1 MKLNRKLSRRNLLIG
16 GLQAASLVV
25 LSGCEKMFDSLSQ
38 NKNVQSLLELAE
50 NGSRRAQRLLTRRN
64 KLAKEFEANDI
75 SPKFRANGNP
85 PPITMDYTAD
95 AQNHWTRWRLEV
107 SGLVKQP
114 ASFSLADLQAMPS
127 RTQITRHDCVEG
139 WSVIGKWK
147 GVRLEEIINRVQP
160 ATDAR
165 YVVFRCMDT
174 DSDGV
179 NYFESI
185 DMIDAVH
192 PQTILAYELNDRPLP
207 IDNGAPLRLRVEN
220 QLGYKH
226 AKYIRALEFVSS
238 LDKIGQGKGGYWEDQ
253 GYEWYAGI

>member
-64 KLAKEFEANDI
+64 KLAKEFEAKDI

-85 PPITMDYTAD
+85 PPITMDYTTD

-238 LDKIGQGKGGYWEDQ
+238 LNKIGQGKGGYWEDQ

>member
-64 KLAKEFEANDI
+64 KLAKEFEAKDI

-85 PPITMDYTAD
+85 PPITMDYTTD

>member
-1 MKLNRKLSRRNLLIG
+1 MKLNRKLSRRNLLID

-64 KLAKEFEANDI
+64 KLAKEFEAKDI

-85 PPITMDYTAD
+85 PPITMDYTTD

-238 LDKIGQGKGGYWEDQ
+238 LDKVGQGKGGYWEDQ

>member
-1 MKLNRKLSRRNLLIG
+1 MKVNPKLSRRNLLIG
-16 GLQAASLVV
+16 ALQGASLVL
-25 LSGCEKMFDSLSQ
+25 LSGCEKLFDSLSQ
-38 NKNVQSLLELAE
+38 NKKIQSLLEIAE
-50 NGSRRAQRLLTRRN
+50 NGSRRTQRLVTPRN
-64 KLAKEFEANDI
+64 KLAKEFDAKDI

-85 PPITMDYTAD
+85 PPITMEYTTD
-95 AQNHWTRWRLEV
+95 AQNHWTKWRLEV
-107 SGLVKQP
+107 SGLIKQP
-114 ASFSLADLQAMPS
+114 ASFSLADLKSMPS

-160 ATDAR
+160 GPNAR

-174 DSDGV
+174 DNDGV

-185 DMIDAVH
+185 DLIDAVH
-192 PQTILAYELNDRPLP
+192 PQTILAYELNDQPLP

-238 LDKIGQGKGGYWEDQ
+238 LNKIGQGKGGYWEDQ